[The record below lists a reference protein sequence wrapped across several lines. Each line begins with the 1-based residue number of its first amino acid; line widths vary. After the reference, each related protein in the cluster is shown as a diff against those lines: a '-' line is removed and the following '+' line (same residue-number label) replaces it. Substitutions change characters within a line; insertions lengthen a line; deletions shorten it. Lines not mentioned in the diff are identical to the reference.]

1 MISFYKP
8 TKKGTG
14 SACSFYLS
22 QDGSIMASL
31 LRQDS
36 WNSSTGRA
44 SFSKNRGSNENNI
57 VIKLTPIEA
66 SGFIHS
72 INTSEDWKG
81 FHKTPEK
88 STSIKF
94 GLYRDRETGD
104 PKGGFTFGVLCTFHK
119 DSDKKASILIGLS
132 EIEVIYLKTFLVHCM
147 NKQFEINAYKPK
159 SKTASTPKKKADPAV
174 PKEDDWSDWDDTTP
188 KAKAD
193 SKSEL
198 TKEETEEMW

>member
-22 QDGSIMASL
+22 QDGAVMASL
-31 LRQDS
+31 LRQDG
-36 WNSSTGRA
+36 WNNSTNRA
-44 SFSKNRGSNENNI
+44 SFSKNRGSTQNNI
-57 VIKLTPIEA
+57 VIKLTPIEV
-66 SGFIHS
+66 SSIIHS

-81 FHKTPEK
+81 FHKTAEK

-94 GLYRDRETGD
+94 GLYRDRETGS

-119 DSDKKASILIGLS
+119 NNDQKASILIGLS
-132 EIEVIYLKTFLVHCM
+132 ESEVIYLKTFLVYCL
-147 NKQFEINAYKPK
+147 NKQFELNAFKPK
-159 SKTASTPKKKADPAV
+159 EEKSPNKKPTPTKQKAAKDDF
-174 PKEDDWSDWDDTTP
+174 EDDWGSFDE
-188 KAKAD
+188 KD

-198 TKEETEEMW
+198 TKEETDEMW